1 MKTIDAQS
9 AVPTMQ
15 NSFVEYNGSL
25 DNSSGALSDGTSS
38 VVPIA
43 TEIRQNLSVV
53 AVAEEA
59 LGGTR
64 RVFDCYWTQAVV
76 ANGVIT
82 VTIEVPSGCICTYR
96 ICGNKELTEPYSQE
110 QGTGVGTVGNQHA
123 GGHRHDGND
132 SHTVSYNDLTDTPTI
147 PTGLPF
153 LVEATFNLNGA
164 PATYGY
170 DTNFGEDGVNFYP
183 PNSPAT
189 LKIVAIT
196 YNTND
201 GAGNYNVGGS
211 SMVSTI
217 GGDTVASTD
226 RFAFR
231 FWDNGG
237 TDTIAIYKN
246 GSLYKN
252 LTTLFSTPQPAFG
265 NSTYKLILQYSESP
279 F

>member
-9 AVPTMQ
+9 AVPTMF
-15 NSFVEYNGSL
+15 NSFVEYSGTLANTGS
-25 DNSSGALSDGTSS
+25 LSDGTSIE
-38 VVPIA
+38 VPIT
-43 TEIRQNLSVV
+43 TEIRQDLHVDAMCRENDVLVPRIFQAFWKKSLGASNV
-53 AVAEEA
+53 AV
-59 LGGTR
+59 
-64 RVFDCYWTQAVV
+64 
-76 ANGVIT
+76 
-82 VTIEVPSGCICTYR
+82 VTIEVPSGCTCVYR
-96 ICGNKELTEPYSQE
+96 ISGNKELTQPLHKE
-110 QGTGVGTVGNQHA
+110 QGSGVGTVGNQHA

-132 SHTVSYNDLTDTPTI
+132 SHTVSYNNLTDTPTI

-164 PATYGY
+164 PAVYGY
-170 DTNFGEDGVNFYP
+170 DTNFGEDGINFYP

-201 GAGNYNVGGS
+201 GAGNYNIGGS

-252 LTTLFSTPQPAFG
+252 LTTLFGTPQPAFG
-265 NSTYKLILQYSESP
+265 NSTYKLILQYSKSP